1 MLCVSAGRAT
11 TPFGVS
17 PERDTARAHADS
29 RARTCWRRVDAAL
42 LNGHFATRGFYLVA
56 CGPSR
61 HRAWVVGCVLKDDSV
76 APFRSVLGCFWGA
89 VWGLLGASWQPLEAS
104 RGLLGPSWGARAR
117 TVRSGRASGLLLGAV
132 MEAFWAVLE
141 ASRIVFG
148 LWGHWGCRVAG
159 ATWLCDRGERE
170 GGGAGG
176 G

>member
-1 MLCVSAGRAT
+1 MILW
-11 TPFGVS
+11 PLFG
-17 PERDTARAHADS
+17 
-29 RARTCWRRVDAAL
+29 AL
-42 LNGHFATRGFYLVA
+42 LGASG
-56 CGPSR
+56 
-61 HRAWVVGCVLKDDSV
+61 
-76 APFRSVLGCFWGA
+76 GA